1 VQELLQFT
9 DHDLVRGYVNEAVWF
24 WFDASTVE
32 MSFQAG
38 LHRLMAH
45 CIRAELRRRGLDEP
59 DDDWVYVAARKL
71 FPPDDLRRR

>member
-1 VQELLQFT
+1 MQELLQFT

-45 CIRAELRRRGLDEP
+45 CIRAEIRRRGLDEP
-59 DDDWVYVAARKL
+59 DGDWVYTLARRL
-71 FPPDDLRRR
+71 FPPDDLRWR